1 MKRRHALIAS
11 LIVVVA
17 AATAGIG
24 MAGRAAIDEAER
36 PISGTALEQAS
47 AAALASTGGGRVTGT
62 EVGDEDA
69 YYEVEVT
76 LDGREIDVHLD
87 RGFDVVS
94 TDADSDA
101 PGDGDG
107 ASDD

>member
-1 MKRRHALIAS
+1 MKRRHVLIAS
-11 LIVVVA
+11 LVVVIA

-24 MAGRAAIDEAER
+24 MAGRTALDDAEQ
-36 PISGTALEQAS
+36 PITGTALEQAS
-47 AAALASTGGGRVTGT
+47 AAALASTGGGRVAET

-69 YYEVEVT
+69 YYEVEVK

-87 RGFDVVS
+87 RAFNVVS
-94 TDADSDA
+94 TDADADA
-101 PGDGDG
+101 PGDKDG

>member
-1 MKRRHALIAS
+1 MKRRHVVIAS
-11 LIVVVA
+11 LAVVIA

-24 MAGRAAIDEAER
+24 LAGRAAIDDAEQ

-47 AAALASTGGGRVTGT
+47 AAALASIGGGRVTDT

-87 RGFDVVS
+87 RAFNVVS
-94 TDADSDA
+94 TDADADA
-101 PGDGDG
+101 PGDRDE